1 MERKNGDWTIKGTK
15 NIYSNEF
22 FQVFEDDV
30 VQPDG
35 EPSRYATISFKPG
48 VAVLPLDDD
57 GFVYMTFQFRYAL
70 HRDNVEMV
78 AGGYGPDEEVLDAAT
93 RELHEELGIEAK
105 EWIPLGRI
113 EAITSITDSHT
124 DLYLA
129 KGLSFGEHE
138 RESTEKLSPVKMPFQ
153 EVLEKVVSGEITHG
167 ETCAAVMKAWFVE
180 QKKTAAGT

>member
-1 MERKNGDWTIKGTK
+1 MEQKNGDWTIKGTK

-35 EPSRYATISFKPG
+35 RSSRYATISFKPG
-48 VAVLPLDDD
+48 VGVLPMDDD
-57 GFVYMTFQFRYAL
+57 GYVYMTFQFRYAL
-70 HRDNVEMV
+70 RRENVEIV
-78 AGGYGPDEEVLDAAT
+78 AGGYGQNEDPLEAAK
-93 RELHEELGIEAK
+93 RELKEELGIEAN
-105 EWIPLGRI
+105 EWTPLGRI

-129 KGLSFGEHE
+129 KGLTFGEHQ
-138 RESTEKLSPVKMPFQ
+138 RESTEKLSPVKMPFHD
-153 EVLEKVVSGEITHG
+153 VLRKVVSGEITHG
-167 ETCAAVMKAWFVE
+167 ETCAAVMKAWFAE